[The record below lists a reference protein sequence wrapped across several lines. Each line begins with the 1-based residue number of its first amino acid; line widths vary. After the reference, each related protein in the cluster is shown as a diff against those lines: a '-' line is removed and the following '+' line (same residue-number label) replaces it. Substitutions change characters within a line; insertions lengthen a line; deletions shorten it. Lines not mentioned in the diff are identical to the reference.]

1 MTSDIS
7 PKILAEQTRVLF
19 KNQPFILATTS
30 VIAVILCF
38 LFFDAIN
45 LLLLIIWAGFIL
57 VVNGIR
63 AVFLWK
69 TRKYNFDD
77 GTLLKRRKLIVFN
90 ALLSGIL
97 WAILPLLL
105 LVKSS
110 TPEVFFII
118 TGVLISLSAGLLAPG
133 ISIYQGL
140 ASFSV
145 PIIVSLS
152 AVALLLPG
160 VHVGLFIPFLY
171 IFLIVVFV
179 IGKNAEKLMIQS
191 IQIRFEKEALIEE
204 LNRQKQEAESANLAK
219 SKFLAAASHDLRQPL
234 HALGLYLD
242 TMSAASD
249 IKRMH
254 DLAGK
259 MGIAVEALND
269 LFQRL
274 LDISKLDAGIIDPN
288 IADFT
293 AGEIFKRLEVRFI
306 PQAKAKNLDIK
317 FSHGNEVLQTDPV
330 LLERILDNLI
340 SNAIRYTPSGKITIK
355 SRKNS
360 PDIVMVV
367 SDTGPGI
374 PEGEHENIFGEFY
387 QLQNPERDRT
397 KGLGLGLSIVKRLC
411 SLLDH
416 KLVLESTDNRG
427 TTFLLSVPE
436 GSAENVADLPDS
448 VQRFGWDLRNVH
460 ILVID
465 DEAGILDAM
474 HELLTNWGCSPVC
487 VDSIQDA
494 MTAISKGM
502 RPDLI
507 IADYRLRES
516 QTGVDA
522 IHSIKD
528 LLQKKVPAILITG
541 DTAPERLQEAAKSG
555 FKLLHKPVNPGQ
567 LRMIMNLLLG
577 SSHSVESL

>member
-1 MTSDIS
+1 MTLDIS
-7 PKILAEQTRVLF
+7 PRVLAEQTRVLL

-30 VIAVILCF
+30 GVALVLCFLLFDSINPPLLILWASVILC
-38 LFFDAIN
+38 
-45 LLLLIIWAGFIL
+45 
-57 VVNGIR
+57 VNGMR
-63 AVFLWK
+63 AIFLWK
-69 TRKYNFDD
+69 ARKRNFDD
-77 GTLLKRRKLIVFN
+77 KALLAQRTLIIFN
-90 ALLSGIL
+90 AFLSGML

-110 TPEVFFII
+110 TPEAFFII
-118 TGVLISLSAGLLAPG
+118 TGMLISLAAGLLAPG
-133 ISIYQGL
+133 ISIHQGL
-140 ASFSV
+140 AAFSI

-152 AVALLLPG
+152 VVTFFLPG
-160 VHVGLFIPFLY
+160 IHASMLIPFLY
-171 IFLIVVFV
+171 IFLTVVFV

-242 TMSAASD
+242 TMSTTSN
-249 IKRMH
+249 IERLH
-254 DLAGK
+254 ELAHK
-259 MGIAVEALND
+259 MGIAVDALND

-274 LDISKLDAGIIDPN
+274 LDISKLDAGIIDPG
-288 IADFT
+288 IADFA
-293 AGEIFKRLEVRFI
+293 AGEIFKRLEARFL
-306 PQAKAKNLDIK
+306 PPARAKNLDIE
-317 FSHGNEVLQTDPV
+317 FSHGNETLRTDPV

-340 SNAIRYTPSGKITIK
+340 GNAIRYTPSGKITVK
-355 SRKNS
+355 SRKSASN
-360 PDIVMVV
+360 IVITV

-374 PEGEHENIFGEFY
+374 PEGERENVFSEFY

-411 SLLDH
+411 LLLDH
-416 KLVLESTDNRG
+416 NLALESADNRG
-427 TTFLLSVPE
+427 TTFLLSIPE
-436 GSAENVADLPDS
+436 GNIENVAGPPDNAR
-448 VQRFGWDLRNVH
+448 QFGWDLKNAH

-465 DEAGILDAM
+465 DEAGIRDAM
-474 HELLTNWGCSPVC
+474 HDLLTNWGCSPVC
-487 VDSIQDA
+487 VDSIHEA
-494 MTAISKGM
+494 IAAISTGPQ
-502 RPDLI
+502 PDLV

-528 LLQKKVPAILITG
+528 ILRRQIPAILITG

-567 LRMIMNLLLG
+567 LRMVMNHLLG
-577 SSHSVESL
+577 PRRT